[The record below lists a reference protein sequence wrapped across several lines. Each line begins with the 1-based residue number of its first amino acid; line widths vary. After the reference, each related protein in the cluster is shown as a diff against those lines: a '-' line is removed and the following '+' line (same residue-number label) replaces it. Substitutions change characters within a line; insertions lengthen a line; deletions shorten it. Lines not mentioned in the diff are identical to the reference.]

1 MRLTPWLRVCFG
13 GVQGKKM
20 TFFIDDLSMPEM
32 NKWGDQP
39 TLEMVRLVVEYSG
52 FPFLDKDK
60 RGDFKNCEDLQVGAA
75 PRICSR
81 VLQHMAPRTHLHGAL
96 PPLTTLDRK
105 S

>member
-1 MRLTPWLRVCFG
+1 
-13 GVQGKKM
+13 
-20 TFFIDDLSMPEM
+20 MPEM

-60 RGDFKNCEDLQVGAA
+60 RVRAHTPFFLKL
-75 PRICSR
+75 
-81 VLQHMAPRTHLHGAL
+81 LLLHLFEL
-96 PPLTTLDRK
+96 ISLL